1 MVVQSNAIELSEL
14 DLGHL
19 AFFLGLRVN
28 ALVVARLRRSGFKN
42 VRESHGFLIQ
52 HLIDSDRTITEL
64 ARRMGVSQQMASK
77 AVDELVR
84 LGAVERSPGA
94 DRRTKRIRLSAK
106 GWKSVYAARQTRI
119 RIHDRLRASI
129 GGRDYQHAQR
139 TLIAALKELGG
150 AEKIEGRRVSQPH

>member
-1 MVVQSNAIELSEL
+1 MVVYSTAIELSEL

-19 AFFLGLRVN
+19 AYFLGLRVN
-28 ALVVARLRRSGFKN
+28 SLVVARLRRSGFKN

-52 HLIDSDRTITEL
+52 HLIDADRTITEL
-64 ARRMGVSQQMASK
+64 AQRMGVSQQMASK

-94 DRRTKRIRLSAK
+94 DRRTKRIGLSKK
-106 GWKSVYAARQTRI
+106 GWQSIKTARQARI
-119 RIHDRLRASI
+119 HIHDRLRASI
-129 GGRDYQHAQR
+129 GERDYQQAMR

-150 AEKIEGRRVSQPH
+150 